1 MKVVSIINYKGGVG
15 KTTITSN
22 LAAGL
27 ATKGYKVLA
36 IDLDPQSNLT
46 LSFIQIKNFEKNYAE
61 KKTIRNWFK
70 EDTKTKKFKNLIV
83 KPEKLDNE
91 NLNLICS
98 HIGLINTDIELATRM
113 NGATNESQKSN
124 YINTHSI
131 LKKGLQEI
139 EKENYDIV
147 LIDCPPSFNI
157 VTRNALVAS
166 DYYMVPIKLDYL
178 STLGLDELNAHIEE
192 LRRDYN
198 SNIEDKD
205 EYMKSKLIGVV
216 CNMVSKKLDG
226 VISEEDTYIKK
237 VRSSNYMMFRSM
249 LRENKTIH
257 ASSPKDGIPAIL
269 KKVNGITHKYVK
281 QELEELV
288 DEFIE
293 KVGL

>member
-178 STLGLDELNAHIEE
+178 STLGLEE
-192 LRRDYN
+192 LKKHIDGLRQDYN
-198 SNIEDKD
+198 SNIENED
-205 EYMKSKLIGVV
+205 EYMRPQLIGVV
-216 CNMVSKKLDG
+216 CNMVSKKLNS
-226 VISEEDTYIKK
+226 VITEEEKYIEKVKK
-237 VRSSNYMMFRSM
+237 SNCMMFRSM

-257 ASSPKDGIPAIL
+257 ASSPKEGIPAIL

>member
-166 DYYMVPIKLDYL
+166 DYYIVPIKLDYL
-178 STLGLDELNAHIEE
+178 STLGLEE
-192 LRRDYN
+192 LKKHIDGLRQDYN
-198 SNIEDKD
+198 SNIENED
-205 EYMKSKLIGVV
+205 EYMRPQLIGVV
-216 CNMVSKKLDG
+216 CNMVSKKLNS
-226 VISEEDTYIKK
+226 VITEEEKYIEKVKK
-237 VRSSNYMMFRSM
+237 SNCMMFRSM

-257 ASSPKDGIPAIL
+257 ASSPKEGIPAIL

>member
-46 LSFIQIKNFEKNYAE
+46 FSFMKIEDWKTKYAE

-178 STLGLDELNAHIEE
+178 STLGLNELNKHIEE

-198 SNIEDKD
+198 YNIENKD

-216 CNMVSKKLDG
+216 
-226 VISEEDTYIKK
+226 
-237 VRSSNYMMFRSM
+237 
-249 LRENKTIH
+249 
-257 ASSPKDGIPAIL
+257 
-269 KKVNGITHKYVK
+269 
-281 QELEELV
+281 
-288 DEFIE
+288 
-293 KVGL
+293 

>member
-46 LSFIQIKNFEKNYAE
+46 FSFVAIDDWKEKYSEN
-61 KKTIRNWFK
+61 KTIRNWFK
-70 EDTKTKKFKNLIV
+70 ENTKAINFKDLVV
-83 KPEKLDNE
+83 KPKKINNE

-113 NGATNESQKSN
+113 SGATNRTLKSN
-124 YINTHSI
+124 FINIHNM
-131 LKKGLQEI
+131 LKNGLEEI
-139 EKENYDIV
+139 EKEDYDIV

-166 DYYMVPIKLDYL
+166 DYYVVPIRLDYL
-178 STLGLDELNAHIEE
+178 STLGLEELNRHIKE
-192 LRRDYN
+192 LESDYN
-198 SNIEDKD
+198 SNIESEN
-205 EYMKSKLIGVV
+205 EYMNLQLIGVV
-216 CNMVSKKLDG
+216 CNMVSRKGDG
-226 VISEEDTYIKK
+226 LISEEEKYIGKLK
-237 VRSSNYMMFRSM
+237 RLKFMLFESM

-257 ASSPKDGIPAIL
+257 ASSPQEGIPTIL
-269 KKVNGITHKYVK
+269 KKVNNTTHKAVK
-281 QELEELV
+281 EELEDLV
-288 DEFIE
+288 DEFIGR
-293 KVGL
+293 VGL

>member
-70 EDTKTKKFKNLIV
+70 EDTKTKKFKDLIA
-83 KPEKLDNE
+83 KPEKLNNE

-113 NGATNESQKSN
+113 NGATNKSQKLN
-124 YINTHSI
+124 YINTHNI

>member
-178 STLGLDELNAHIEE
+178 STLGLEE
-192 LRRDYN
+192 LKKHIDGLRQDYN
-198 SNIEDKD
+198 SNIENKD
-205 EYMKSKLIGVV
+205 EYMRPQLIGVV
-216 CNMVSKKLDG
+216 CNMVSKKLNS
-226 VISEEDTYIKK
+226 VITEEEKYIEKVKK
-237 VRSSNYMMFRSM
+237 SNCMMFRSM

-257 ASSPKDGIPAIL
+257 ASSPKEGIPAIL